1 MARNLLTLFFTLALC
16 AQRGQPPAR
25 PADTPPGTP
34 PDTQLPNG
42 KSQPEE
48 ILKQDHKK
56 NLADAAAMAKLAEEV
71 SEDLEKDD
79 RFVYSLKTMKK
90 LDEIEKLTKAIRGRL
105 KKY

>member
-1 MARNLLTLFFTLALC
+1 MAPNLLTLFFTLALC
-16 AQRGQPPAR
+16 AQPPA
-25 PADTPPGTP
+25 PPPGT
-34 PDTQLPNG
+34 LPNG
-42 KSQPEE
+42 RSQSEE

-56 NLADAAAMAKLAEEV
+56 NLADAATMAKLAEEV

-90 LDEIEKLTKAIRGRL
+90 LDDIEKLTKAIRGRL

>member
-1 MARNLLTLFFTLALC
+1 MAPNLLTLFFALTLC
-16 AQRGQPPAR
+16 AQRGGPP
-25 PADTPPGTP
+25 PPPPDTP

-42 KSQPEE
+42 RSQPAE
-48 ILKQDHKK
+48 ILKHDHKK
-56 NLADAAAMAKLAEEV
+56 NLADAATMAKLAEEV

-90 LDEIEKLTKAIRGRL
+90 LDEIEKLTKAIRARI

>member
-1 MARNLLTLFFTLALC
+1 MPRNLLALFIAFALF
-16 AQRGQPPAR
+16 GQAPRRSPPE
-25 PADTPPGTP
+25 PSQADG
-34 PDTQLPNG
+34 QLPNG
-42 KSQPEE
+42 KSQSEE

-56 NLADAAAMAKLAEEV
+56 NLEDAAAMAKLAEEV

>member
-1 MARNLLTLFFTLALC
+1 MAPNLLTLFFTLALC
-16 AQRGQPPAR
+16 AQRGGQPA
-25 PADTPPGTP
+25 AEQT
-34 PDTQLPNG
+34 PDTDTHLPNG
-42 KSQPEE
+42 KSIHEE

-56 NLADAAAMAKLAEEV
+56 NLADSAAMAKLAEEV

-90 LDEIEKLTKAIRGRL
+90 LDEIERLTKAIRGRL

>member
-1 MARNLLTLFFTLALC
+1 MARNFLALLFTLALF
-16 AQRGQPPAR
+16 AQRGQPPAP
-25 PADTPPGTP
+25 PA
-34 PDTQLPNG
+34 DTQLPNG

-56 NLADAAAMAKLAEEV
+56 NLADAATMAKLAEEV

-79 RFVYSLKTMKK
+79 RFVYSVKTMKK
-90 LDEIEKLTKAIRGRL
+90 LDDIEKLTKAIKGRL

>member
-1 MARNLLTLFFTLALC
+1 MARNLLALFFALALF
-16 AQRGQPPAR
+16 AQRAQLPA
-25 PADTPPGTP
+25 TP

-56 NLADAAAMAKLAEEV
+56 NLADAATMAKLAEEV

-79 RFVYSLKTMKK
+79 RFVYSLKTVKK
-90 LDEIEKLTKAIRGRL
+90 LDEIEKLSKAIRARL